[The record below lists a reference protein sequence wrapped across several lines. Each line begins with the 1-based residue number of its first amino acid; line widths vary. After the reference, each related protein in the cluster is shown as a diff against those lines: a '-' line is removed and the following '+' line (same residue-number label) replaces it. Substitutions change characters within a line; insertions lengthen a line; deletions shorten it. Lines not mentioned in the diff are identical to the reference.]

1 MPFKGVKVAPTTM
14 EDMRGWLIIFLLVM
28 TPLQFSWAAIGVY
41 CQHEKGIATQ
51 HLGHHGHQHQLLSN
65 DQLTAEQLKSGSFD
79 ADCGT
84 CHIGCSLA
92 IASTAETPCLATKR
106 VNEARTQQMPVSPP
120 FKVPDRP
127 QWLVKT

>member
-1 MPFKGVKVAPTTM
+1 M
-14 EDMRGWLIIFLLVM
+14 EDMRGWLIIFLLVL

-65 DQLTAEQLKSGSFD
+65 DQPTAEQLKSGSFD